1 MKLYYSPASPYARK
15 CVVLADELGLLKKIQ
30 VVTAAVNP
38 TQPNAELSKEN
49 PLSKIPC
56 LVLDDGSS
64 LFDSTVICDYLDSIG
79 GNKMIPAG
87 AKRWPVKRREAL
99 ANGCLDAGLLVRY
112 ETFMRPE
119 DKRWPDW
126 IKGQSAKVNQALDEF
141 EREAGGYGDTVDLGT
156 IAVAS
161 ALGWLEFRK
170 PVGDMRA
177 SRPKLFAW
185 YDKFRLRPSMVATDP
200 K

>member
-30 VVTAAVNP
+30 IVTTPVVP
-38 TQPNAELSKEN
+38 TQPNADLSKDN

-56 LVLDDGSS
+56 LVTDEGQSI
-64 LFDSTVICDYLDSIG
+64 FDSGVICDYLDAMA
-79 GNKMIPAG
+79 GNKMVPAG
-87 AKRWPVKRREAL
+87 AKRWAVKTREAL
-99 ANGCLDAGLLVRY
+99 ADGALDAGLLVRY
-112 ETFMRPE
+112 ETFLRPE

-126 IKGQSAKVNQALDEF
+126 IKGQSAKVTQALDAF

-161 ALGWLEFRK
+161 ALGWLDFRK
-170 PVGDMRA
+170 PIGDMRGT
-177 SRPKLFAW
+177 RPKLFAW
-185 YDKFRLRPSMVATDP
+185 YDKFKQRPSMAATEP